1 VIDSMGY
8 KKCLV
13 IFIDI
18 LGSQDRTDYDE
29 LLKINRTFHMQ
40 LEKIDTG

>member
-1 VIDSMGY
+1 MGY

-18 LGSQDRTDYDE
+18 LGSQDRSDYDE
-29 LLKINRTFHMQ
+29 LVLCIE
-40 LEKIDTG
+40 EKYIHFLIVHT